1 MQKVRKEQGVGAS
14 CIRNLIRWKDRNRR
28 WSMIQRFDKCSD
40 FFRKRQK
47 NKKGPAQCKAFIL
60 NFILFL
66 GDAVL

>member
-1 MQKVRKEQGVGAS
+1 
-14 CIRNLIRWKDRNRR
+14 
-28 WSMIQRFDKCSD
+28 MIQRFDKCSD

-47 NKKGPAQCKAFIL
+47 NKKGPAQCKALIL